1 LNAIINGMRF
11 VLIVVL
17 LVFLSSCVV
26 LNEPSSDENFRIV
39 VLAYRFGY
47 NLSEEEL
54 LQIAEL
60 TSYDDEVLA
69 YYEYFRTGNLP
80 KFIQTKAAE
89 IYDQRIL
96 DILKENLPID
106 GTASATIID
115 AFDEPPA
122 KNEWDPQVD
131 QIDQDLVQR
140 VHALLLNDWKIKGFF
155 YSWCE
160 KYSIGVSEEDL
171 NLYAQFLVNAC
182 EASSKLTLKKTKTS
196 EGYSTFFTDEVDLS
210 LVPTELVLAI
220 CYVESKFFPGA
231 FRCEIKDGTVRA
243 ISVGLGQILVDA
255 DSLTTQQDIGDG
267 KKDLYTFELLSTHYF
282 DELFK
287 ATDLT
292 QVKVGVLFC
301 RTLLSLL
308 MQRF

>member
-1 LNAIINGMRF
+1 LNAIINVMRF
-11 VLIVVL
+11 LLIVTL

-26 LNEPSSDENFRIV
+26 MREPSGEEDLRIV
-39 VLAYRFGY
+39 VLAYKFGY

-54 LQIAEL
+54 LQIAGA

-69 YYEYFRTGNLP
+69 YYEYFKTGNLP
-80 KFIQTKAAE
+80 KFVQTKAAE
-89 IYDQRIL
+89 IYDQTIL
-96 DILKENLPID
+96 DILKETLSID
-106 GTASATIID
+106 GSASATIID

-122 KNEWDPQVD
+122 KSEWDLEVD

-160 KYSIGVSEEDL
+160 KYSIPVTEEDL
-171 NLYAQFLVNAC
+171 NLYAQFLVKVC
-182 EASSKLTLKKTKTS
+182 EAYSKLTLRKTS
-196 EGYSTFFTDEVDLS
+196 SGYSSFFTDEVSLS

-231 FRCEIKDGTVRA
+231 FRCEISNAAAEAV
-243 ISVGLGQILVDA
+243 SVGLGQILADA
-255 DSLTTQQDIGDG
+255 DSFTTQQDIGDG
-267 KKDLYTFELLSTHYF
+267 KKDLYTFELLNIHYF
-282 DELFK
+282 NGLFM

-292 QVKVGVLFC
+292 QLKVGVLFC
-301 RTLLSLL
+301 RALLALL
-308 MQRF
+308 IQKFR

>member
-1 LNAIINGMRF
+1 MRF

-26 LNEPSSDENFRIV
+26 LNEPSSEENLRIV
-39 VLAYRFGY
+39 VLAYRYGY

-60 TSYDDEVLA
+60 TKYDDEILA
-69 YYEYFRTGNLP
+69 YYEYFKTGNLR
-80 KFIQTKAAE
+80 KFVQTKAAE

-96 DILKENLPID
+96 NILKENLSID

-115 AFDEPPA
+115 AFDEPPV
-122 KNEWDPQVD
+122 KSEWDPQVD
-131 QIDQDLVQR
+131 QIDQDLVRR
-140 VHALLLNDWKIKGFF
+140 VHALLLNDWRIKGFF

-182 EASSKLTLKKTKTS
+182 EASSRLTLRKTS
-196 EGYSTFFTDEVDLS
+196 KGYSRFFTDEVDLS

-243 ISVGLGQILVDA
+243 VSVGLGQTLIDA
-255 DSLTTQQDIGDG
+255 DSLDSLTTQQDIGDG
-267 KKDLYTFELLSTHYF
+267 KKDLYTFELLNIHYF
-282 DELFK
+282 DGLFK
-287 ATDLT
+287 VTDLT

-308 MQRF
+308 VQKFR

>member
-1 LNAIINGMRF
+1 MNAIINGMRF

-17 LVFLSSCVV
+17 LVFLSSCIV
-26 LNEPSSDENFRIV
+26 LNEPSSDENLRIV

-54 LQIAEL
+54 LQIAER

-80 KFIQTKAAE
+80 KFFQTKAAE

-96 DILKENLPID
+96 NILKENLPID
-106 GTASATIID
+106 ETASATIID

-171 NLYAQFLVNAC
+171 SLYAQFLVNAC
-182 EASSKLTLKKTKTS
+182 EASSKLTLKKTS

-267 KKDLYTFELLSTHYF
+267 KKDLYTFELLNTHYF

-308 MQRF
+308 MQKFR

>member
-1 LNAIINGMRF
+1 MNAIINGMRF

-17 LVFLSSCVV
+17 LAFLSSCVV
-26 LNEPSSDENFRIV
+26 LNEPSSDENLRIV
-39 VLAYRFGY
+39 VLAYRYGY

-54 LQIAEL
+54 LRIAEH
-60 TSYDDEVLA
+60 TSYDDEILA
-69 YYEYFRTGNLP
+69 YYEYFKTGNLP
-80 KFIQTKAAE
+80 KFVESKVAE
-89 IYDQRIL
+89 IHDQRIL
-96 DILKENLPID
+96 NILKENLSID

-122 KNEWDPQVD
+122 KSEWDPQVD

-140 VHALLLNDWKIKGFF
+140 VHALLLNDWRIKGFF

-160 KYSIGVSEEDL
+160 KYSIPMREEDL
-171 NLYAQFLVNAC
+171 SLYAQFLVKAC
-182 EASSKLTLKKTKTS
+182 EASSRLTLRKTS
-196 EGYSTFFTDEVDLS
+196 MGYSSFFTDEVNLS

-267 KKDLYTFELLSTHYF
+267 RRDLYTFELLNTHYF
-282 DELFK
+282 DGLFES
-287 ATDLT
+287 ADLT
-292 QVKVGVLFC
+292 QLKVGVLFC

-308 MQRF
+308 VQKFR